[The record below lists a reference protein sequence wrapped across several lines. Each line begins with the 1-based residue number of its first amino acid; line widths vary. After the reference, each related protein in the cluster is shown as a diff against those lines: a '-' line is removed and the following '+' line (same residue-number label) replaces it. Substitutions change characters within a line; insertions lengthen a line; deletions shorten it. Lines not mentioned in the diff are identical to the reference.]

1 MLWPWRAKKRHAS
14 AEPRP
19 LEELGVWMA
28 PVEFSQVLAIVHAV
42 GARCFLEWGVG
53 GSTRALLARCPYIE
67 RYVAI
72 EHDENW
78 GRKVRTLIS
87 DARLELREVPPD
99 KPLSIASPTREQE
112 IAWYDAAE
120 RDESMFKSYVEAAGS
135 DAVYDAI
142 LVDGRARSFCIR
154 RGFGLLKP
162 RGVLLVHDAQ
172 RTEYHDALRSVGRPE
187 FLEPWTQGQVVLV
200 RKDAS

>member
-1 MLWPWRAKKRHAS
+1 
-14 AEPRP
+14 
-19 LEELGVWMA
+19 MA

-53 GSTRALLARCPYIE
+53 GSTRALLERCPYIE

-78 GRKVRTLIS
+78 SRKVRTLIA

-112 IAWYDAAE
+112 LAWHAEAE
-120 RDESMFKSYVEAAGS
+120 RDEGIFKSYVEAAGA

-162 RGVLLVHDAQ
+162 GGVLIVHDAQ
-172 RTEYHDALRSVGRPE
+172 RTEYHDALRAIGRPE
-187 FLEPWTQGQVVLV
+187 FFEPWTQGQVVLV